1 MIRKSAFWVGK
12 PLVATGVGF
21 TTGVAVV
28 VATLASVVELVVD
41 GAAPEFEHC
50 PACFKVV
57 PASQQYALGE

>member
-1 MIRKSAFWVGK
+1 
-12 PLVATGVGF
+12 VGF

-28 VATLASVVELVVD
+28 VATLAAEVVVELVVD
-41 GAAPEFEHC
+41 EAGAAPELEHC